1 MLCVLA
7 SLWQT
12 TKPNAVIG
20 GQQREKPD
28 FSVHR
33 SCRSTDPVKASFL
46 QQANLYQQPL
56 TMSGPSEVVG

>member
-12 TKPNAVIG
+12 TKPNAVNG

-28 FSVHR
+28 FSVHH
-33 SCRSTDPVKASFL
+33 SCRLSSSKASFL

-56 TMSGPSEVVG
+56 TMSGPSEVMG

>member
-28 FSVHR
+28 FSVHQ
-33 SCRSTDPVKASFL
+33 L
-46 QQANLYQQPL
+46 PL
-56 TMSGPSEVVG
+56 LILKGFIPAAGQSLPAAADHVWS

>member
-28 FSVHR
+28 FSVHH
-33 SCRSTDPVKASFL
+33 SCRFSSKASFL